1 MEKYIKFN
9 NEIYFFGISYSKSFL
24 QSNGIIGNHSL
35 NVSGCNFVLNIDSKE
50 VSRSSVETFKN
61 MVHGY
66 F

>member
-1 MEKYIKFN
+1 MEKNIKSN
-9 NEIYFFGISYSKSFL
+9 HEIYFFGISYSITFL
-24 QSNGIIGNHSL
+24 QSDGIIGNHSS
-35 NVSGCNFVLNIDSKE
+35 NVSGRNFVLNIDSKE